1 MRIISQ
7 KFRNGPRII
16 SDMWWA
22 HQNLSYNNIYEEV
35 NHSLNFVD
43 PTDPNMR
50 TQNLKYMWN
59 HAKKQ
64 LRVHHDTTKRLF

>member
-1 MRIISQ
+1 
-7 KFRNGPRII
+7 
-16 SDMWWA
+16 
-22 HQNLSYNNIYEEV
+22 LSYNNIYEEV

-43 PTDPNMR
+43 PTDPNTR

-64 LRVHHDTTKRLF
+64 LRVLS